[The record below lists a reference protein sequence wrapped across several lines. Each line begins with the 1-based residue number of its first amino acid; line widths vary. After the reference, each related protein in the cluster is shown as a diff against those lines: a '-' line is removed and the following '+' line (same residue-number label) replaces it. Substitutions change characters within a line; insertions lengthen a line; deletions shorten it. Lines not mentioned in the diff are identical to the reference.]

1 MVCENGYVDLVGLAA
16 YDRQGKA
23 IKTFTGSGPNAK
35 ENFIKALRSGKQADL
50 KTTMLNGHLSTSL
63 CHMGNISYRVGKSA
77 TIEQVNDVIGKD
89 AQVLDAV
96 ERTRQHLS
104 ANGVE
109 LKTTGLTLGPKLTMD
124 SAKEQFT
131 GQFAKAANTLVKRK
145 YRKPFVIPE
154 KV

>member
-1 MVCENGYVDLVGLAA
+1 
-16 YDRQGKA
+16 
-23 IKTFTGSGPNAK
+23 
-35 ENFIKALRSGKQADL
+35 
-50 KTTMLNGHLSTSL
+50 
-63 CHMGNISYRVGKSA
+63 MGNISYRIGKAASL
-77 TIEQVNDVIGKD
+77 EQANDVIKTD

-109 LKTTGLTLGPKLTMD
+109 LNTAGLTMGPKLTMD
-124 SAKEQFT
+124 SAAEQFT
-131 GQFAKAANTLVKRK
+131 GQFATEANALVKRK

>member
-1 MVCENGYVDLVGLAA
+1 MDLVGLTA
-16 YDRQGKA
+16 YDRKGKA
-23 IKTFTGSGPNAK
+23 IKTFTGRGPNAK
-35 ENFIKALRSGKQADL
+35 ENFIKALRSGKQSDL

-63 CHMGNISYRVGKSA
+63 CHMGNISYRVGKAASL
-77 TIEQVNDVIGKD
+77 EQVNDVINKD
-89 AQVLDAV
+89 AQVLDSL

-109 LKTTGLTLGPKLTMD
+109 LKDAGLTIGPKLTMD
-124 SAKEQFT
+124 SDKEQFT
-131 GQFAKAANTLVKRK
+131 GQFAKEANTLVKRK